1 MRKIIVEKDCKKIS
15 TYLQNKFNRL
25 PKGAIFKALRNKDI
39 RVNDVKTSEDISIK
53 AGDELTVYITDDLL
67 FGNVSLSRNQV
78 AYEDENI
85 IVVSK
90 SQNMIVVSEENDIGL
105 DKLVSKMIGIEVY
118 PCHRLDRNTAG
129 LVIFAKS
136 HENEQILFNMIKN
149 HDIKKLYKCTVYGK
163 PKNKKATLKAYLFKD
178 SKNSM
183 VYISDEKKKGY
194 TEIITKYT
202 VLNYNN
208 DNTTDLEV
216 ELVTGKTHQI
226 RAHLAHIG
234 YPIVGDGKYGIN
246 DVNKAHKVTWQKLM
260 AYKLVFLN
268 AEDKLSYLKGKII
281 TSKDEL

>member
-1 MRKIIVEKDCKKIS
+1 MRKIIVEKDYKKIS

-90 SQNMIVVSEENDIGL
+90 PQNMIVVSEENDIGL

-216 ELVTGKTHQI
+216 ELITGKTHQI

-268 AEDKLSYLKGKII
+268 AEDKLTYLKGKII

>member
-15 TYLQNKFNRL
+15 TYLQSKFNRL

-39 RVNDVKTSEDISIK
+39 RINDVKTSEDVAIK

-67 FGNVSLSRNQV
+67 FGNVSITREQV

-85 IVVSK
+85 IVVCK
-90 SQNMIVVSEENDIGL
+90 PQNMLVVSEENDIGL
-105 DKLVSKMIGIEVY
+105 DKLVSKLIGITVY

-136 HENEQILFNMIKN
+136 HETEEMIFKMIKN

-178 SKNSM
+178 RKNSM

-194 TEIITKYT
+194 TEIVTKYT

-246 DVNKAHKVTWQKLM
+246 DVNKAHNVTWQKLI
-260 AYKLVFLN
+260 AYKLIFLN
-268 AEDKLSYLKGKII
+268 ATDKLAYLEGKVLTAKI
-281 TSKDEL
+281 

>member
-25 PKGAIFKALRNKDI
+25 PKGAIFKAFRNKDI

-90 SQNMIVVSEENDIGL
+90 PQNMIVVSEENDIGL

>member
-1 MRKIIVEKDCKKIS
+1 MRKIIVEKDYKKIS

-90 SQNMIVVSEENDIGL
+90 PQNMIVVSEENDIGL

-163 PKNKKATLKAYLFKD
+163 PKNKKATLKAYLFKTA
-178 SKNSM
+178 K
-183 VYISDEKKKGY
+183 
-194 TEIITKYT
+194 
-202 VLNYNN
+202 
-208 DNTTDLEV
+208 
-216 ELVTGKTHQI
+216 
-226 RAHLAHIG
+226 
-234 YPIVGDGKYGIN
+234 IVWCI
-246 DVNKAHKVTWQKLM
+246 
-260 AYKLVFLN
+260 
-268 AEDKLSYLKGKII
+268 
-281 TSKDEL
+281 